1 MLFGGTHAPLYE
13 SARKGRGGSFNSQG
27 RLRSPFM
34 RVLFLKGWEGRPPRP
49 SWPPPL
55 GAPFVEPS
63 RGDTASCQAPPQ
75 PLCAAFPLG
84 FHVGS
89 SGGSGRPELPSLL
102 PPCGCGPLLRCRQ
115 PEKGRCHF
123 HGNKSL
129 FSNSVKRNCFYL
141 RPLMT

>member
-63 RGDTASCQAPPQ
+63 RGDTASCQAPPS
-75 PLCAAFPLG
+75 PFVLLFHLDFTWARRGAAGAPSCHPCSHPAAAGHFCGAGSRRKAGATSMETKACFQTVLRETVSILG
-84 FHVGS
+84 
-89 SGGSGRPELPSLL
+89 L
-102 PPCGCGPLLRCRQ
+102 
-115 PEKGRCHF
+115 
-123 HGNKSL
+123 
-129 FSNSVKRNCFYL
+129 
-141 RPLMT
+141 